1 MLSFLLW
8 YILVTLLGWIAFPLA
23 YRLLPGLPDRGYSL
37 SRALGLLVWGF
48 LFWLL
53 GSFGLVSNDIGGQL
67 VVLGLVLVG
76 SAWFL
81 VKNWD
86 QVWKWVRKHGK
97 VILWTEIVFLA
108 AFGIWTIVRATNP
121 DIVGTEKPMELAFIN
136 SILRSP
142 GFPPNDPWLSGY
154 AISYYYF
161 GYVLVVMLIRMSGV
175 ASGVG
180 FNLAVALWFGL
191 TAVSAYGILHNLLTK
206 RWHGLNLGERAWA
219 LLAPMFVLVFSN
231 LEGVFEFFHA
241 RGIGWSRGADGVLQS
256 PFWTWLNLQELNKAP
271 AEPFSWIPNRPTG
284 ILWWRASRV
293 LSDYDLNGGWREVI
307 DEFPFFSYLLADLH
321 PHVLGM
327 PFVLLAIGLA
337 LNFYY
342 QAEEHPLFTPSWHRW
357 ITSLDFWC
365 AGIILGSLG
374 FFNTWDFP
382 IYVGLLA
389 AVQVLIRYRTLGWG
403 WQRLKEFIILSFFLV
418 IAGILIYLP
427 FYLGFSSQAGGLVPS
442 LSFFTRG
449 VHFWIMFGGLL
460 IPIFIWAVREW
471 REPLKGGGWKAG
483 VAFGSLV
490 VGGLWLLS
498 FGVGAILI
506 YGQKFSLSANGSG
519 FLSAISVKWAEA
531 ANGLIGLQG
540 NPQVNLLIP
549 GAMAN
554 RLASP
559 GTWLTL
565 LALLVLVWG
574 SLAYRGK
581 MQSSNS
587 SNAVSEVDSGKG
599 FVLLLVLL
607 GAGLALVPEFF
618 YLRDQF
624 GWRMNTIF
632 KFYFQ
637 TWILWGM
644 AAAFAS
650 AVLIQESRRG
660 KAIIWGVMC
669 LVMVGMLAY
678 PVIAL
683 RDKTNDFKPPR
694 FTLDGTAYTQDY
706 WADDASAIQWL
717 AQAPLGVVAEA
728 VSKDGGSYSTYGRV
742 ATFSGQP
749 IVLGWIFHESQ
760 WRGGTKEVGSR
771 KEDMQTLYQTGDWQ
785 QALPIIQQYQIR
797 YIYVGGQERIEYA
810 VDESKFQQHL
820 AVVFQNQGVTIYYV
834 NDSLLVNQSGIGI
847 IP

>member
-1 MLSFLLW
+1 M
-8 YILVTLLGWIAFPLA
+8 
-23 YRLLPGLPDRGYSL
+23 
-37 SRALGLLVWGF
+37 
-48 LFWLL
+48 
-53 GSFGLVSNDIGGQL
+53 
-67 VVLGLVLVG
+67 
-76 SAWFL
+76 
-81 VKNWD
+81 
-86 QVWKWVRKHGK
+86 
-97 VILWTEIVFLA
+97 
-108 AFGIWTIVRATNP
+108 
-121 DIVGTEKPMELAFIN
+121 
-136 SILRSP
+136 
-142 GFPPNDPWLSGY
+142 
-154 AISYYYF
+154 
-161 GYVLVVMLIRMSGV
+161 
-175 ASGVG
+175 
-180 FNLAVALWFGL
+180 
-191 TAVSAYGILHNLLTK
+191 
-206 RWHGLNLGERAWA
+206 
-219 LLAPMFVLVFSN
+219 
-231 LEGVFEFFHA
+231 
-241 RGIGWSRGADGVLQS
+241 
-256 PFWTWLNLQELNKAP
+256 
-271 AEPFSWIPNRPTG
+271 
-284 ILWWRASRV
+284 
-293 LSDYDLNGGWREVI
+293 
-307 DEFPFFSYLLADLH
+307 
-321 PHVLGM
+321 
-327 PFVLLAIGLA
+327 
-337 LNFYY
+337 
-342 QAEEHPLFTPSWHRW
+342 
-357 ITSLDFWC
+357 
-365 AGIILGSLG
+365 
-374 FFNTWDFP
+374 
-382 IYVGLLA
+382 
-389 AVQVLIRYRTLGWG
+389 
-403 WQRLKEFIILSFFLV
+403 
-418 IAGILIYLP
+418 
-427 FYLGFSSQAGGLVPS
+427 
-442 LSFFTRG
+442 
-449 VHFWIMFGGLL
+449 
-460 IPIFIWAVREW
+460 
-471 REPLKGGGWKAG
+471 
-483 VAFGSLV
+483 

-847 IP
+847 TP